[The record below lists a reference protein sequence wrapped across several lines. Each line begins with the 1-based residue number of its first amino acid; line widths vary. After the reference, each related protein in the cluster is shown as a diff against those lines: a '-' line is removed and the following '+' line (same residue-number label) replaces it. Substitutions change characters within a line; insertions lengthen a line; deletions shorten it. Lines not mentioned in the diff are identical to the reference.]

1 MTDSDYLQRISYLET
16 QIKDKDKEIEGL
28 RNAINQMP
36 EFAKLSGDV
45 CFRYLN
51 HWFTIGETLLFL
63 EANIH

>member
-16 QIKDKDKEIEGL
+16 QIKDRDKEIEGL

-45 CFRYLN
+45 CFRYLE
-51 HWFTIGETLLFL
+51 HWFTISETLL
-63 EANIH
+63 